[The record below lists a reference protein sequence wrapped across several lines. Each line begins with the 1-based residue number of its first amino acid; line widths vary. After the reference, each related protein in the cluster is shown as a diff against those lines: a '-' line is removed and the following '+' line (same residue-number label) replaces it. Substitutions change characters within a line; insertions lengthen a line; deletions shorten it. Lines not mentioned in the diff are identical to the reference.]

1 VSNVPALQH
10 GRDPLDGDGGGWK
23 QERTPSVE
31 LVLAHSGKKVGL
43 PKGGSPLPPRPEKPG
58 WADGLRQLYDSV
70 LDEQLPDS
78 FDDLLK
84 KLDQAGHG

>member
-1 VSNVPALQH
+1 M
-10 GRDPLDGDGGGWK
+10 
-23 QERTPSVE
+23 E
-31 LVLAHSGKKVGL
+31 LVLAHSGKKVG
-43 PKGGSPLPPRPEKPG
+43 PRKAGPPLTSRPEKPG

>member
-1 VSNVPALQH
+1 M
-10 GRDPLDGDGGGWK
+10 
-23 QERTPSVE
+23 E
-31 LVLAHSGKKVGL
+31 LMLAHSG
-43 PKGGSPLPPRPEKPG
+43 PKDGRRSGGPPLPAPRRKAALPDQPG

-84 KLDQAGHG
+84 RLDQAGHG

>member
-1 VSNVPALQH
+1 
-10 GRDPLDGDGGGWK
+10 
-23 QERTPSVE
+23 VE
-31 LVLAHSGKKVGL
+31 LVLAHSGRKAGPHKA
-43 PKGGSPLPPRPEKPG
+43 GSPLPPQPDKPG

-70 LDEQLPDS
+70 LDEKLPDS